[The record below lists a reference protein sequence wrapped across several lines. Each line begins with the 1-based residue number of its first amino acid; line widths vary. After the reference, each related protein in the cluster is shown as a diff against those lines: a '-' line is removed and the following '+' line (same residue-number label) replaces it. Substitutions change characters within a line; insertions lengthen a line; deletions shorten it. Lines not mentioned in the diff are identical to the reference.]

1 MGWNIHHIE
10 RTGSTNDTAR
20 ELARSG
26 SPHGTIVL
34 ADIQTAGRGTQGRK
48 WFSAPGLG
56 LYASFI
62 LRPDPGSDI
71 DTRDLAG
78 LPFAVGLALAE
89 TVASET
95 GALCRLK
102 WPNDLFWNR
111 RKVAG
116 ILVENV
122 FSGSRFEFAVAGIGL
137 NLGHAEG
144 DFPEDI
150 RGLSASLSMITGRP
164 FEREPLLPP
173 LGEALER
180 WYNILNNQGK
190 AEVIEVFESWLAFSR
205 GCSLRVKLRERT
217 VPGSFLGLDG
227 DGRLVV
233 GTEAGPES
241 FSCGSVLGLD
251 WDR

>member
-1 MGWNIHHIE
+1 MGGNIHHIE

-26 SPHGTIVL
+26 SPNGTVVM
-34 ADIQTAGRGTQGRK
+34 ADSQTAGRGTRGRN

-62 LRPDPGSDI
+62 LRPDSGPDI

-78 LPFAVGLALAE
+78 LPFAAGLALAE

-102 WPNDLFWNR
+102 WPNDLFWGR

-122 FSGSRFEFAVAGIGL
+122 FSGPRFEFAVAGIGL
-137 NLGHAEG
+137 NLGHAES

-150 RGLSASLSMITGRP
+150 RGRSASLYMITGRH
-164 FEREPLLPP
+164 FTRESLLPP

-180 WYNILNNQGK
+180 WYNALKNQGK
-190 AEVIEVFESWLAFSR
+190 AEVIEAFESWLAFSR
-205 GCSLRVKLRERT
+205 GCSLKVQLRERT
-217 VPGSFLGLDG
+217 VPGSFLGLDS
-227 DGRLVV
+227 DGRLGVET
-233 GTEAGPES
+233 GAGPEH
-241 FSCGSVLGLD
+241 FSYDSVLGLD